1 MSAIHLCMKP
11 KKFQRNFIKKIT
23 NPCRS
28 NKCLQKIKAL
38 CTQLVLMWTSNKNY
52 TYWRIADSRSSI
64 TTIPS
69 TFFHAEARC
78 RILFFN
84 LTRSA
89 DILSQGSGQLLALP
103 RARSSLWRPS
113 PEQDGLIR
121 RSSNTRRVSSDSRMK
136 DQRHYSNNEIELLPL
151 DSVPVVQVRESGTSV
166 QDTYMAKAMEISL
179 FGSKVKSLSKQTK
192 LKTLCQV
199 LRR

>member
-1 MSAIHLCMKP
+1 MSAKGKSTLNLKM
-11 KKFQRNFIKKIT
+11 
-23 NPCRS
+23 
-28 NKCLQKIKAL
+28 
-38 CTQLVLMWTSNKNY
+38 VLMWTWHKNC

-69 TFFHAEARC
+69 IFFHAEARC

-113 PEQDGLIR
+113 AEQDGLIR

-136 DQRHYSNNEIELLPL
+136 DQRHYSNNEIEPLPQ
-151 DSVPVVQVRESGTSV
+151 DSVSVMQAWGSGTSV

-179 FGSKVKSLSKQTK
+179 FGSKVKFLSKQTK
-192 LKTLCQV
+192 LKTL
-199 LRR
+199 RRILLC